1 MDWSQVQGT
10 FARALYL
17 EIHATLK
24 GKAQAEL
31 NQPRIVHLRA
41 DYTKLCCSKRGSW
54 RPELHPVKKI
64 EELGAE
70 GETILFAYQE

>member
-41 DYTKLCCSKRGSW
+41 DYTKLRCPKCSSW
-54 RPELHPVKKI
+54 RSKLHAVEEVEEFSPEREPIPFV
-64 EELGAE
+64 
-70 GETILFAYQE
+70 Y